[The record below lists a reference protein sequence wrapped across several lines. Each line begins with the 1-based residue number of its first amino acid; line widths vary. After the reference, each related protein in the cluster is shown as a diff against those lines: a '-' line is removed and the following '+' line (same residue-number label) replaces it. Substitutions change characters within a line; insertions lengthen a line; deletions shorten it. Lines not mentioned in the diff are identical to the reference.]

1 MTDTRTRILVVDDH
15 QEQLVTLKAMLADTV
30 EEIVCCG
37 SGRDALRVLL
47 ESKEFALM
55 LLDIQMPGMDGFE
68 LAELVR
74 KHRLHKQTPIIFVTA
89 SSDEL
94 HVQRCYSL
102 GAVDYVLSPI
112 VPNALRTKVAVLV
125 DLHRKTEQVR
135 RQAEVLRRRATQLHS
150 LTSASIGIHAAASI
164 PELLQAAAEAAR
176 EIVGAEWVAVR
187 AAPAGAQAPPHT
199 IVVRAVGSDGHDA
212 APSADRATAEA
223 PILKAFAHLESFVRD
238 RGTAVRLTREELSRS
253 LEWGSGGDR
262 PGESMLDPYVG
273 APFFFADGTPLGTL
287 QVSGR
292 SAGGNFDADDEAVIA
307 QLAHATS
314 VAIQNRVLG
323 DAREANRLKD
333 EFFTN
338 LSHELRNPLN
348 AVVGWMQLMRT
359 MPGDEAT
366 RGRALDA
373 VERNTGLLSRLVDDL
388 LDVSRIAGHA
398 MTILTKP
405 MQLEDVVRAT
415 VEGLRATAE
424 TKGVALECRVEDAS
438 VEVLGDAQR
447 LAQVVWNLVA
457 NALKFARLGGHVTV
471 RLGRDGP
478 DARVAVED
486 DGEGIAPEFLPYV
499 FERFRQAHRTTTHG
513 GGLGLGLS
521 IVRAVVELHGG
532 TVRAAS
538 EGLGHGATFTA
549 RLPLRP
555 ASNAGLDGYHLLL
568 IEPDVQARVT
578 LERGFAALGARVTAV
593 ADTAQATTELRTTHP
608 DVVVARAIDLRSDAV
623 SALRGGSGVAR
634 ELPILA
640 LTEGEVGEAA
650 RPSGARM
657 HAPRSAAPGA
667 IAQAIRSMVPE
678 PVLGRGL

>member
-1 MTDTRTRILVVDDH
+1 MTDTRARILVVDDRR
-15 QEQLVTLKAMLADTV
+15 EQLVTLKAMLADIV
-30 EEIVCCG
+30 EEIVCCA
-37 SGRDALRVLL
+37 SGRDALRILL
-47 ESKEFALM
+47 EPKEFALM

-68 LAELVR
+68 LADLVR
-74 KHRLHKQTPIIFVTA
+74 KHRTHKQTPIIFVTA

-94 HVQRCYSL
+94 HVQRCYAL

-125 DLHRKTEQVR
+125 DLHKKTEQVR

-164 PELLQAAAEAAR
+164 PDLLRAAAEAAR
-176 EIVGAEWVAVR
+176 EIVGANWVAVR
-187 AAPAGAQAPPHT
+187 AAPAGTQAPPHT
-199 IVVRAVGSDGHDA
+199 VVVRA
-212 APSADRATAEA
+212 AEA
-223 PILKAFAHLESFVRD
+223 RDDAPPATSRPAVEAPLLSAFAQLEVFLRD
-238 RGTAVRLTREELSRS
+238 RRSSVRLTCEELSRS
-253 LEWGSGGDR
+253 LEWGSGADHEGD
-262 PGESMLDPYVG
+262 PGLASYIG

-292 SAGGNFDADDEAVIA
+292 CAGGNFDADDEAVIT

-348 AVVGWMQLMRT
+348 AVVGWLQLMRT

-366 RGRALDA
+366 QGRALDA

-398 MTILTKP
+398 MTIVTRP
-405 MQLEDVVRAT
+405 MLLEEGVRST

-424 TKGVALECRVEDAS
+424 AKGIHVECRIEDS
-438 VEVLGDAQR
+438 SLEVLGDAQR
-447 LAQVVWNLVA
+447 LAQVVWNLLA
-457 NALKFARLGGHVTV
+457 NALKFAPRGGHVTV
-471 RLGRDGP
+471 RVGREGRD
-478 DARVAVED
+478 ARLAIED

-532 TVRAAS
+532 TVWAAS
-538 EGLGHGATFTA
+538 EGLGRGATFTV

-555 ASNAGLDGYHLLL
+555 SSNSGLDGYHLLL
-568 IEPDVQARVT
+568 IEPDVQARAT
-578 LERGFAALGARVTAV
+578 LERAFAGLGARVTAV
-593 ADTAQATTELRTTHP
+593 ANTAQATTELRTTHP
-608 DVVVARAIDLRSDAV
+608 HVVVARAIDLRSEAV
-623 SALRGGSGVAR
+623 SALRGGSPNAR

-640 LTEGEVGEAA
+640 LTEGEVGEGA
-650 RPSGARM
+650 RPTGVRM
-657 HAPRSAAPGA
+657 HAPRSAGPGA
-667 IAQAIRSMVPE
+667 IAQTIRSMVPE
-678 PVLGRGL
+678 PVLERAI